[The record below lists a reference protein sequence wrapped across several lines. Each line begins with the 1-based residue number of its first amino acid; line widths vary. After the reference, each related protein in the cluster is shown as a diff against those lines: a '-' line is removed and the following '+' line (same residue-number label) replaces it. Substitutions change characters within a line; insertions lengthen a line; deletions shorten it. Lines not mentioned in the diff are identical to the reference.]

1 MFAISNISDRNHR
14 NKNIFIDEMFISDTS
29 DVIPMSNEF
38 DFLRVSLNNESEL
51 SSLFTS
57 SIKQMQV
64 LIVISFP

>member
-1 MFAISNISDRNHR
+1 
-14 NKNIFIDEMFISDTS
+14 MFISDTS